1 MKRAVIK
8 IKNLSLRT
16 IIGLNDWERD
26 KKQNVIINAAIEF
39 DATEAIETDTIN
51 NSLNYKSIIKKIISE
66 VEDSS
71 FHLLEKL
78 ADFILNSIMEDKK
91 VLSAT
96 VEVDKPH
103 SLRFA
108 ESVSVVVSGH
118 RDNPPGQ
125 TNKV

>member
-1 MKRAVIK
+1 MKKAVIK

-16 IIGLNDWERD
+16 IIGFNDWERE
-26 KKQNVIINAAIEF
+26 KKQDVIVNAAIEF
-39 DATEAIETDTIN
+39 DAAGAAETDTVDY
-51 NSLNYKSIIKKIISE
+51 SLDYKSITKKVISE
-66 VEDSS
+66 VENSS

-78 ADFILNSIMEDKK
+78 ADFILNIIMENEN

-108 ESVSVVVSGH
+108 ESVSVVVSGSRRNP
-118 RDNPPGQ
+118 RDNSDR
-125 TNKV
+125 

>member
-1 MKRAVIK
+1 MKKAVIK

-16 IIGLNDWERD
+16 IIGFNDWERE
-26 KKQNVIINAAIEF
+26 KKQDVIVNAAIEF
-39 DATEAIETDTIN
+39 DAAGAAETDTVDY
-51 NSLNYKSIIKKIISE
+51 SLDYKSITKKVISK
-66 VEDSS
+66 VENSS

-78 ADFILNSIMEDKK
+78 ADFILNIIMENEN

-108 ESVSVVVSGH
+108 ESVSVVVSGSRRNP
-118 RDNPPGQ
+118 RDNSDR
-125 TNKV
+125 

>member
-1 MKRAVIK
+1 MKKAVIK

-16 IIGLNDWERD
+16 IIGFNDWERE
-26 KKQNVIINAAIEF
+26 KKQDVIVNAAIEF
-39 DATEAIETDTIN
+39 DAAGAAETDTVDY
-51 NSLNYKSIIKKIISE
+51 SLDYKSITKNVISE
-66 VEDSS
+66 VENSS

-78 ADFILNSIMEDKK
+78 ADFILNIIMENEN

-108 ESVSVVVSGH
+108 ESVSVVVSGSRRNP
-118 RDNPPGQ
+118 RDNSDR
-125 TNKV
+125 

>member
-1 MKRAVIK
+1 VKRAVIK

-16 IIGLNDWERD
+16 IIGINDWERE
-26 KKQNVIINAAIEF
+26 KKQDVIINATIEF
-39 DATEAIETDTIN
+39 DATKAIERDKIN
-51 NSLNYKSIIKKIISE
+51 NSLNYKSITKKVISE
-66 VEDSS
+66 VENSS

-78 ADFILNSIMEDKK
+78 ADFILNSIMEDKN

-108 ESVSVVVSGH
+108 ESVSVVVSDS
-118 RDNPPGQ
+118 RDNPRGYP
-125 TNKV
+125 NKG

>member
-1 MKRAVIK
+1 VKKAVIK

-16 IIGLNDWERD
+16 IIGFNDWERE
-26 KKQNVIINAAIEF
+26 KKQDVIVNAAIEF
-39 DATEAIETDTIN
+39 DAAGAAETDTVDY
-51 NSLNYKSIIKKIISE
+51 SLDYKSITKKVISE
-66 VEDSS
+66 VENSS

-78 ADFILNSIMEDKK
+78 ADFILNIIMENEN

-108 ESVSVVVSGH
+108 ESVSVVVSGSRRNP
-118 RDNPPGQ
+118 RDNSDR
-125 TNKV
+125 